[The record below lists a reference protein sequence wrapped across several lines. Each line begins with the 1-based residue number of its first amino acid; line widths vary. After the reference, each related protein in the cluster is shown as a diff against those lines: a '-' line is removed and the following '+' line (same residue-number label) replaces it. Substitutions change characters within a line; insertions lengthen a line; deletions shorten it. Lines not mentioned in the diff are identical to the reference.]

1 MDEVVIMLHHILI
14 YEVQVQ
20 MVDEI
25 DEVQQQVQQVQQIED
40 EVEEVV
46 QHETKYDELVE
57 LV

>member
-1 MDEVVIMLHHILI
+1 MVIMLHHILI

-25 DEVQQQVQQVQQIED
+25 DEVQQQVQQVQQIDD
-40 EVEEVV
+40 EVVVVV
-46 QHETKYDELVE
+46 QQEHKYDELVE

>member
-1 MDEVVIMLHHILI
+1 MLHHILI
-14 YEVQVQ
+14 YEAQVQ